1 MYRQYVDGIRISKF
15 NLRFFRW
22 FRIREKVTMED
33 ATPPQDQ
40 RKTLASIRD
49 ELDLR
54 TASTSALIYQVLWND
69 IVSLRRYPGD
79 PIMEKEIASQFGV
92 SRTPVREAI
101 LRLANEKLVEILPQS
116 GTFVARIA
124 LDTLPEAIIIRKALE
139 EVTVRAACEKATR
152 AQIATLR
159 ANLELQKVEAAEA
172 NYEGFRKTD
181 DTFHTLI
188 AEAAGY
194 PGIWEIIKS
203 VKIKVDRYCH
213 LSLPKPGRISRLIKE
228 HTAIYNAIRDHEP
241 DRATEAMH
249 VHLDAIM
256 SGVEMPENLAVLTVS
271 R

>member
-1 MYRQYVDGIRISKF
+1 MRSRMPRTS
-15 NLRFFRW
+15 
-22 FRIREKVTMED
+22 REKVDMED
-33 ATPPQDQ
+33 NNPPQEQ
-40 RKTLASIRD
+40 RKNLASIRD

-54 TASTSALIYQVLWND
+54 SASTSALIYQVLWND

-79 PIMEKEIASQFGV
+79 PILEKEIAAQFGV

-101 LRLANEKLVEILPQS
+101 LRLSNEKLIEILPQS

-124 LDTLPEAIIIRKALE
+124 LDTLPEAIVVRKALE
-139 EVTVRAACEKATR
+139 DVTVRAAAVKASRT
-152 AQIATLR
+152 QIATLR
-159 ANLELQKVEAAEA
+159 ANLELQKVQAAEA
-172 NYEGFRKTD
+172 DYEGFRRTD

-213 LSLPKPGRISRLIKE
+213 LSLPKPGRIARLIKE
-228 HTAIYNAIRDHEP
+228 HTAIFNAIRDHDP
-241 DRATEAMH
+241 DRAAEAIH
-249 VHLDAIM
+249 IHLDAIM
-256 SGVEMPENLAVLTVS
+256 TGVEMPENLSVFTVT

>member
-1 MYRQYVDGIRISKF
+1 
-15 NLRFFRW
+15 
-22 FRIREKVTMED
+22 MED
-33 ATPPQDQ
+33 NNPPQEQ
-40 RKTLASIRD
+40 RKSLASIRD

-54 TASTSALIYQVLWND
+54 SASTSALIYQVLWND

-79 PIMEKEIASQFGV
+79 PILEKEIAAQFGV

-101 LRLANEKLVEILPQS
+101 LRLSNEKLIEILPQS

-124 LDTLPEAIIIRKALE
+124 LDTLPEAIVVRKALE
-139 EVTVRAACEKATR
+139 DVTVRAAAVKASRT
-152 AQIATLR
+152 QIATLR
-159 ANLELQKVEAAEA
+159 ANLELQKVQAAEA
-172 NYEGFRKTD
+172 DYEGFRKTD

-213 LSLPKPGRISRLIKE
+213 LSLPKPGRIARLIKE
-228 HTAIYNAIRDHEP
+228 HTAIFNAIRDHEP
-241 DRATEAMH
+241 ARAAEAIH
-249 VHLDAIM
+249 AHLDAIM
-256 SGVEMPENLAVLTVS
+256 TGVEMPENLAVFTVT

>member
-1 MYRQYVDGIRISKF
+1 
-15 NLRFFRW
+15 
-22 FRIREKVTMED
+22 MED
-33 ATPPQDQ
+33 NNPPQEQ
-40 RKTLASIRD
+40 RRNLASIRD

-54 TASTSALIYQVLWND
+54 SASTSALIYQVLWND

-79 PIMEKEIASQFGV
+79 PILEKEIAAQFGV

-101 LRLANEKLVEILPQS
+101 LRLSNEKLIEILPQS

-124 LDTLPEAIIIRKALE
+124 LDTLPEAIVVRKALE
-139 EVTVRAACEKATR
+139 DVTVRAAAVKASRT
-152 AQIATLR
+152 QIATLR
-159 ANLELQKVEAAEA
+159 ANLELQKVQAAEA
-172 NYEGFRKTD
+172 DYEGFRRTD

-213 LSLPKPGRISRLIKE
+213 LSLPKPGRIARLIKE
-228 HTAIYNAIRDHEP
+228 HTAIFNAIRDHDP
-241 DRATEAMH
+241 DRAAEAIH
-249 VHLDAIM
+249 IHLDAIM
-256 SGVEMPENLAVLTVS
+256 TGVEMPENLAVFIVT

>member
-1 MYRQYVDGIRISKF
+1 
-15 NLRFFRW
+15 
-22 FRIREKVTMED
+22 MED
-33 ATPPQDQ
+33 NNPPQEQ
-40 RKTLASIRD
+40 RKNLASIRD

-54 TASTSALIYQVLWND
+54 SASTSALIYQVLWND

-79 PIMEKEIASQFGV
+79 PILEKEIAAQFGV

-101 LRLANEKLVEILPQS
+101 LRLSNEKLIEILPQS

-124 LDTLPEAIIIRKALE
+124 LDTLPEAIVVRKALE
-139 EVTVRAACEKATR
+139 DVTVRAAAVKASRT
-152 AQIATLR
+152 QIATLR
-159 ANLELQKVEAAEA
+159 ANLELQKVQAAEA
-172 NYEGFRKTD
+172 DYEGFRRTD

-213 LSLPKPGRISRLIKE
+213 LSLPKPGRIARLIKE
-228 HTAIYNAIRDHEP
+228 HTAIFNAIRDHDP
-241 DRATEAMH
+241 DRAAEAIH
-249 VHLDAIM
+249 IHLDAIM
-256 SGVEMPENLAVLTVS
+256 TGVEMPENLSVFTVT

>member
-1 MYRQYVDGIRISKF
+1 
-15 NLRFFRW
+15 
-22 FRIREKVTMED
+22 MED
-33 ATPPQDQ
+33 NNPPQEQ
-40 RKTLASIRD
+40 RRNLASIRD

-54 TASTSALIYQVLWND
+54 SASTSALIYQVLWND

-79 PIMEKEIASQFGV
+79 PILEKEIAAQFGV

-101 LRLANEKLVEILPQS
+101 LRLSNEKLIEILPQS

-124 LDTLPEAIIIRKALE
+124 LDTLPEAIVVRKALE
-139 EVTVRAACEKATR
+139 DVTVRAAAVKASRT
-152 AQIATLR
+152 QIATLR
-159 ANLELQKVEAAEA
+159 ANLELQKVQAAEA
-172 NYEGFRKTD
+172 DYEGFRRTD

-213 LSLPKPGRISRLIKE
+213 LSLPKPGRIARLIKE
-228 HTAIYNAIRDHEP
+228 HTAIFNAIRDHDP
-241 DRATEAMH
+241 DRAAEAIH
-249 VHLDAIM
+249 IHLDAIM
-256 SGVEMPENLAVLTVS
+256 TGVEMPENLAVFTVT

>member
-1 MYRQYVDGIRISKF
+1 
-15 NLRFFRW
+15 
-22 FRIREKVTMED
+22 MED
-33 ATPPQDQ
+33 NNPPQEQ
-40 RKTLASIRD
+40 RKNLASIRD

-54 TASTSALIYQVLWND
+54 SASTSALIYQVLWND

-79 PIMEKEIASQFGV
+79 PILEKEIAAQFGV

-101 LRLANEKLVEILPQS
+101 LRLSNEKLIEILPQS

-124 LDTLPEAIIIRKALE
+124 LDTLPEAIVVRKALE
-139 EVTVRAACEKATR
+139 DVTVRAAAVKASRT
-152 AQIATLR
+152 QIATLR
-159 ANLELQKVEAAEA
+159 ANLELQKVQAAEA
-172 NYEGFRKTD
+172 DYEGFRKTD

-213 LSLPKPGRISRLIKE
+213 LSLPKPGRIARLIKE
-228 HTAIYNAIRDHEP
+228 HTAIFNAIRDHEP
-241 DRATEAMH
+241 DRAAEAIH
-249 VHLDAIM
+249 AHLDAIM
-256 SGVEMPENLAVLTVS
+256 TGVEMPENLAVFTVT

>member
-1 MYRQYVDGIRISKF
+1 
-15 NLRFFRW
+15 
-22 FRIREKVTMED
+22 MED
-33 ATPPQDQ
+33 NNPPQEQ
-40 RKTLASIRD
+40 RKSLASIRD

-54 TASTSALIYQVLWND
+54 SASTSALIYQVLWND

-79 PIMEKEIASQFGV
+79 PILEKEIAAQFGV

-101 LRLANEKLVEILPQS
+101 LRLSNEKLIEILPQS

-124 LDTLPEAIIIRKALE
+124 LDTLPEAIVVRKALE
-139 EVTVRAACEKATR
+139 DVTVRAAALKASRT
-152 AQIATLR
+152 QIATLR
-159 ANLELQKVEAAEA
+159 ANLELQKVQAAEA
-172 NYEGFRKTD
+172 DYEGFRRTD

-213 LSLPKPGRISRLIKE
+213 LSLPKPGRIARLIKE
-228 HTAIYNAIRDHEP
+228 HTAIFNAIRDHEP
-241 DRATEAMH
+241 DRAAEAIH
-249 VHLDAIM
+249 AHLDAIM
-256 SGVEMPENLAVLTVS
+256 TGVEMPENLAVFTVT

>member
-1 MYRQYVDGIRISKF
+1 
-15 NLRFFRW
+15 
-22 FRIREKVTMED
+22 MED
-33 ATPPQDQ
+33 TTPPQEQ
-40 RKTLASIRD
+40 RKNLASIRD

-54 TASTSALIYQVLWND
+54 TASTSALIYQVLWNE

-79 PIMEKEIASQFGV
+79 PILEKEIASQFGV

-101 LRLANEKLVEILPQS
+101 LRLSNEKLIEILPQS

-124 LDTLPEAIIIRKALE
+124 LDTLPEAIVIRKALE
-139 EVTVRAACEKATR
+139 EVTVRTAASKAGR
-152 AQIATLR
+152 AQIAILR

-172 NYEGFRKTD
+172 NYEGFRKAD

-194 PGIWEIIKS
+194 PGIWDIIKS

-228 HTAIYNAIRDHEP
+228 HTAIYNAIRDHDG
-241 DRATEAMH
+241 DRAAAAMH

-256 SGVEMPENLAVLTVS
+256 TGVEMPENLAVLSVT

>member
-1 MYRQYVDGIRISKF
+1 
-15 NLRFFRW
+15 
-22 FRIREKVTMED
+22 MED
-33 ATPPQDQ
+33 NSPPQEQ
-40 RKTLASIRD
+40 RKSLASIRD

-54 TASTSALIYQVLWND
+54 SASTSALIYQVLWND

-79 PIMEKEIASQFGV
+79 PILEKEIAAQFGV

-101 LRLANEKLVEILPQS
+101 LRLSNEKLIEILPQS

-124 LDTLPEAIIIRKALE
+124 LDTLPEAIVVRKALE
-139 EVTVRAACEKATR
+139 DVTVRAAAVKASRT
-152 AQIATLR
+152 QIATLR
-159 ANLELQKVEAAEA
+159 ANLELQKVQAAEA
-172 NYEGFRKTD
+172 DYEGFRRTD

-213 LSLPKPGRISRLIKE
+213 LSLPKPGRIARLIKE
-228 HTAIYNAIRDHEP
+228 HTAIFNAIRDHEP
-241 DRATEAMH
+241 DRAAEAIH
-249 VHLDAIM
+249 AHLDAIM
-256 SGVEMPENLAVLTVS
+256 TGVEMPENLAVFTVT

>member
-1 MYRQYVDGIRISKF
+1 
-15 NLRFFRW
+15 
-22 FRIREKVTMED
+22 MED
-33 ATPPQDQ
+33 NNPPQEQ
-40 RKTLASIRD
+40 RKSLASIRD

-54 TASTSALIYQVLWND
+54 SASTSALIYQVLWND

-79 PIMEKEIASQFGV
+79 PILEKEIAAQFGV

-101 LRLANEKLVEILPQS
+101 LRLSNEKLIEILPQS

-124 LDTLPEAIIIRKALE
+124 LDTLPEAIVVRKALE
-139 EVTVRAACEKATR
+139 DVTVRAAAVKASRT
-152 AQIATLR
+152 QIATLR
-159 ANLELQKVEAAEA
+159 ANLELQKVQAAEA
-172 NYEGFRKTD
+172 DYEGFRKTD

-213 LSLPKPGRISRLIKE
+213 LSLPKPGRIARLIKE
-228 HTAIYNAIRDHEP
+228 HTAIFSAIRDHEP
-241 DRATEAMH
+241 DRAAEAIH
-249 VHLDAIM
+249 AHLDAIM
-256 SGVEMPENLAVLTVS
+256 TGVEMPDNLAVFTVT

>member
-1 MYRQYVDGIRISKF
+1 
-15 NLRFFRW
+15 
-22 FRIREKVTMED
+22 MED
-33 ATPPQDQ
+33 TNPPQEQ
-40 RKTLASIRD
+40 RKNLASIRD

-54 TASTSALIYQVLWND
+54 SASTSALIYQVLWND

-79 PIMEKEIASQFGV
+79 PILEKEIAAQFGV

-101 LRLANEKLVEILPQS
+101 LRLSNEKLIEILPQS

-124 LDTLPEAIIIRKALE
+124 LDTLPEAIVVRKALE
-139 EVTVRAACEKATR
+139 DVTVRAAAVKASRT
-152 AQIATLR
+152 QIATLR
-159 ANLELQKVEAAEA
+159 ANLELQKVQAAEA
-172 NYEGFRKTD
+172 DYEGFRRTD

-213 LSLPKPGRISRLIKE
+213 LSLPKPGRIARLIKE
-228 HTAIYNAIRDHEP
+228 HTAIFNAIRDHDP
-241 DRATEAMH
+241 DRAAEAIH

-256 SGVEMPENLAVLTVS
+256 TGVEMPENLAVFTVT

>member
-1 MYRQYVDGIRISKF
+1 
-15 NLRFFRW
+15 
-22 FRIREKVTMED
+22 MED
-33 ATPPQDQ
+33 NNPPQEQ
-40 RKTLASIRD
+40 RKNLASIRD

-54 TASTSALIYQVLWND
+54 SASTSALIYQVLWND

-79 PIMEKEIASQFGV
+79 PILEKEIAAQFGV

-101 LRLANEKLVEILPQS
+101 LRLSNEKLIEILPQS

-124 LDTLPEAIIIRKALE
+124 LDTLPEAIVVRKALE
-139 EVTVRAACEKATR
+139 DVTVRAAAVKASRT
-152 AQIATLR
+152 QIATLR
-159 ANLELQKVEAAEA
+159 ANLELQKVQAAEA
-172 NYEGFRKTD
+172 DYEGFRRTD

-213 LSLPKPGRISRLIKE
+213 LSLPKPGRIARLIKE
-228 HTAIYNAIRDHEP
+228 HTAIFNAIRDHEP
-241 DRATEAMH
+241 DRAAEAIH
-249 VHLDAIM
+249 AHLDAIM
-256 SGVEMPENLAVLTVS
+256 TGVEMPENLAVFTVT

>member
-1 MYRQYVDGIRISKF
+1 
-15 NLRFFRW
+15 
-22 FRIREKVTMED
+22 MED
-33 ATPPQDQ
+33 NNPPQEQ
-40 RKTLASIRD
+40 RKSLASIRD

-54 TASTSALIYQVLWND
+54 SASTSALIYQVLWND

-79 PIMEKEIASQFGV
+79 PILEKEIAAQFGV

-101 LRLANEKLVEILPQS
+101 LRLSNEKLIEILPQS

-124 LDTLPEAIIIRKALE
+124 LDTLPEAIVVRKALE
-139 EVTVRAACEKATR
+139 DVTVRAAAVKASRT
-152 AQIATLR
+152 QIATLR
-159 ANLELQKVEAAEA
+159 ANLELQKVQAAEA
-172 NYEGFRKTD
+172 DYEGFRKTD

-213 LSLPKPGRISRLIKE
+213 LSLPKPGRIARLIKE
-228 HTAIYNAIRDHEP
+228 HTAIFNAIRDHEP
-241 DRATEAMH
+241 DRAAEAIH
-249 VHLDAIM
+249 AHLDAIM
-256 SGVEMPENLAVLTVS
+256 TGVEMPENLAVFTVT